1 MALFFE
7 KKEFTMAIDTQTVKK
22 TAFLSRLKIEDD
34 KIEAAQEEFNKIINW
49 VEQLNEVNTDNVEP
63 LIAVNDTALVCRED
77 VVVEG
82 NQADKILKNAPM
94 AEYDYFVV
102 PKFVE

>member
-1 MALFFE
+1 
-7 KKEFTMAIDTQTVKK
+7 MAIDTQTVKR

-34 KIEAAQEEFNKIINW
+34 KIEAARQEFDKIISW

-63 LIAVNDTALVCRED
+63 LVAVNDTALVCRKD

-102 PKFVE
+102 PKVVE

>member
-1 MALFFE
+1 
-7 KKEFTMAIDTQTVKK
+7 MAIDTQTVKRV
-22 TAFLSRLKIEDD
+22 AFLSRLKIEDD
-34 KIEAAQEEFNKIINW
+34 KIEAAQQEFNKIINW
-49 VEQLNEVNTDNVEP
+49 VEQLNEVNTDDVEP
-63 LIAVNDTALVCRED
+63 LVAVNDTALVCRED

-102 PKFVE
+102 PKVVE

>member
-1 MALFFE
+1 
-7 KKEFTMAIDTQTVKK
+7 MAIDTQTVKR

-34 KIEAAQEEFNKIINW
+34 KIEAAEREFNKIINW

-63 LIAVNDTALVCRED
+63 LIAVNDTPLTCRDD

-82 NQADKILKNAPM
+82 NQSDKILKNAPM

-102 PKFVE
+102 PKVVE